1 MTAVL
6 RGRDRSALRAF
17 VRAYGRDRA
26 GLAGLGIMLV
36 FVLVAL
42 FAPLLADADG
52 LSVTKATGPQ
62 LAPPSWDYPLGTDDQ
77 GRSVL
82 TLVIWGSRISL
93 AVGAVSA
100 VIAMVIG
107 ATIGVLA
114 GHFGG
119 VPSTLLMRITDWF
132 LVIPFLPLAIVLA
145 RVVGPSFGTIII
157 VIGVTSWPGT
167 ARLIRAQTLA
177 IEGRPYLERAR
188 ALGGGHWHQ
197 ITRHVLPNVLPM
209 VIANATLTVSVT
221 ILAETTLAFLGLG
234 DPLHVSWGTIM
245 QQAFDGQVIT
255 TGSWWWIGAPGI
267 AVLLVVSS
275 FNLCGRALERVLDPR
290 LTAAS

>member
-6 RGRDRSALRAF
+6 AGRDRSALRAF

-26 GLAGLGIMLV
+26 GLAGLGILLA
-36 FVLVAL
+36 FVLVAV

-62 LAPPSWDYPLGTDDQ
+62 MAGPSGQYWLGTDDQ

-100 VIAMVIG
+100 VMAMVIG

-119 VPSTLLMRITDWF
+119 IPSTLLMRLTDWF

-145 RVVGPSFGTIII
+145 RVLGPSFGTIIV

-221 ILAETTLAFLGLG
+221 ILAETTLSFLGLG
-234 DPLHVSWGTIM
+234 DPLRVSWGTIM

-275 FNLCGRALERVLDPR
+275 FNLCGRALERILDPR
-290 LTAAS
+290 STDAS

>member
-6 RGRDRSALRAF
+6 GGRGRSALRAF

-36 FVLVAL
+36 FVLVAV

-62 LAPPSWDYPLGTDDQ
+62 LAPPSADYPLGTDDQ

-93 AVGAVSA
+93 VVGAVSA
-100 VIAMVIG
+100 AIAMVIG

-119 VPSTLLMRITDWF
+119 IPSTLLMRVTDWF

-145 RVVGPSFGTIII
+145 RVVGPSFGTIIV
-157 VIGVTSWPGT
+157 VIGITSWPGT

-197 ITRHVLPNVLPM
+197 ITRHILPNVLPM

-234 DPLHVSWGTIM
+234 DPLRVSWGTIM

-290 LTAAS
+290 LTVAS

>member
-1 MTAVL
+1 MTEVL
-6 RGRDRSALRAF
+6 AGRGRSALRAF
-17 VRAYGRDRA
+17 ARAYLRDRA
-26 GLAGLGIMLV
+26 GLAGLGILLA
-36 FVLVAL
+36 FVLVAV

-62 LAPPSWDYPLGTDDQ
+62 MAPPSGDYWLGTDDQ

-93 AVGAVSA
+93 VVGAVSA
-100 VIAMVIG
+100 VIAMLIG

-119 VPSTLLMRITDWF
+119 IPSTLLMRFTDWF

-145 RVVGPSFGTIII
+145 RVVGPSFTTIIV

-197 ITRHVLPNVLPM
+197 ITRHIVPNVLPM

-221 ILAETTLAFLGLG
+221 ILAETTLSFLGLG

-275 FNLCGRALERVLDPR
+275 FNLCGRALERILDPR
-290 LTAAS
+290 LTDAS